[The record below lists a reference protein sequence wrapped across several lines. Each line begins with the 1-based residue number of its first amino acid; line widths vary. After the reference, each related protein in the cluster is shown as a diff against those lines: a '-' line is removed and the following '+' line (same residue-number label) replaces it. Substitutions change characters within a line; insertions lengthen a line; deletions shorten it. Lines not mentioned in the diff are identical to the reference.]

1 MKDYEID
8 RLLRSAAQATADE
21 VPAEM
26 PFGFDTRVV
35 ALWRALGAKRNGVAS
50 LLRRVALLSAAV
62 IAISALA
69 AVREIKQSREQY
81 NDFTNEFAIADTA
94 IQDEFSQ

>member
-1 MKDYEID
+1 MKDHEIN
-8 RLLRSAAQATADE
+8 RLLRSAAKASDE

-35 ALWRALGAKRNGVAS
+35 ALWRGLATKPNGIAS
-50 LLRRVALLSAAV
+50 LLRRVALLSAGV